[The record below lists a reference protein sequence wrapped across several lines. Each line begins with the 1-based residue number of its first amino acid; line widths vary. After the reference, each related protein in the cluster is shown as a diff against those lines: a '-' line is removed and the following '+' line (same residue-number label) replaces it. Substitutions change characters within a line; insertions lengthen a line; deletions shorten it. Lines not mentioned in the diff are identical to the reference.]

1 MYFWTFSV
9 QYHVQSI
16 QKLFIVNCGRKNI
29 LWPTFMFG
37 LVDMLFSE
45 SSGQSEIPKATS
57 LKIANHV
64 TRGIQSEWIIS

>member
-1 MYFWTFSV
+1 
-9 QYHVQSI
+9 
-16 QKLFIVNCGRKNI
+16 
-29 LWPTFMFG
+29 MFG

-64 TRGIQSEWIIS
+64 TRGIQSEWIICV